1 MMVMIAIEQDLS
13 FLSSRLD
20 CFTNLRTLCGLPW
33 GGQLSASF
41 YFDQLSLALLG
52 SLAKLA

>member
-1 MMVMIAIEQDLS
+1 MVMIAIEQDLS

-33 GGQLSASF
+33 GGHLSASS